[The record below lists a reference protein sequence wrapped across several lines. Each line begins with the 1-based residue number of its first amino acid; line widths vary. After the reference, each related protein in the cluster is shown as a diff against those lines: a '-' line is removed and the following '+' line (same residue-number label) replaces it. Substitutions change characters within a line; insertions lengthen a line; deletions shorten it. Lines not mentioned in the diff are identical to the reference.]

1 MKKYIVEEENNFNG
15 GEEFETLEEAK
26 EYFNTML
33 HDLSNYNYSINKDK
47 MFTLFSV
54 EITEDEEDN
63 KRMLSAIIGLKM
75 GSGNKAST
83 YNWFKNRLSDTQGV
97 IVPRSMIDIFA
108 KAANIWI

>member
-63 KRMLSAIIGLKM
+63 TEYDNWKEL
-75 GSGNKAST
+75 ASCSVAD
-83 YNWFKNRLSDTQGV
+83 YRDFSLEEKEKLLDLE
-97 IVPRSMIDIFA
+97 
-108 KAANIWI
+108 